1 MTGLDHDR
9 SGLGPVLTRTG
20 LDPDRPGPG
29 PELNLA
35 PTEPKP
41 DQSRTQTWSIGPIF
55 HNFRTRSKNQKC
67 GKSYNFRYDDEQDE
81 LSSPGFAGRNTSY
94 ENNVDCEWIIQTGPK
109 LTFKFQ
115 MVVFELES
123 GPPDCEFDYLSFET
137 KDKGKFSRGFWF
149 RTSHLRRRAN

>member
-1 MTGLDHDR
+1 MGEYDWYSRSKLIGSLKLEEWFKKSDPPGLRPNLDLPDPDLTHIGTGLD
-9 SGLGPVLTRTG
+9 SGWVPV
-20 LDPDRPGPG
+20 GPG
-29 PELNLA
+29 PYR
-35 PTEPKP
+35 P
-41 DQSRTQTWSIGPIF
+41 DQFSNLNQT
-55 HNFRTRSKNQKC
+55 KNQKC

-137 KDKGKFSRGFWF
+137 KDPGTFSPDF
-149 RTSHLRRRAN
+149 

>member
-1 MTGLDHDR
+1 M
-9 SGLGPVLTRTG
+9 
-20 LDPDRPGPG
+20 DPDRDQTRLRLDPG
-29 PELNLA
+29 
-35 PTEPKP
+35 
-41 DQSRTQTWSIGPIF
+41 RTWTVSTGPIF
-55 HNFRTRSKNQKC
+55 QFRTRSKNQKC

-137 KDKGKFSRGFWF
+137 KDPGRFSRGF
-149 RTSHLRRRAN
+149 